1 MYSGATPKIG
11 CRNYST
17 LAITITNFGNIN
29 RSAITFSN
37 MRNAGYENVFHFFL
51 SSFLKIFLKES
62 LFYISFIVFK
72 V

>member
-37 MRNAGYENVFHFFL
+37 MRNAGYENAFHFFIKL
-51 SSFLKIFLKES
+51 FSNCSERESFLYQLHCF
-62 LFYISFIVFK
+62 
-72 V
+72 